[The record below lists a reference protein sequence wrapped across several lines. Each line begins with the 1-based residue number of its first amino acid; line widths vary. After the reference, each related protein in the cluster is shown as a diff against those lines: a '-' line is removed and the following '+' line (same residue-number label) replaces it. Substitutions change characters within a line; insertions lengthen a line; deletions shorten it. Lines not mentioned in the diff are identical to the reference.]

1 MNQDTGQS
9 EELGT
14 EIGSE
19 VEKNGELNA
28 DAGANGGGGE
38 GHEGDGGDQGS
49 GQSKSQSAKQRLRRK
64 WQESEAERA
73 RLAEDNRKQGE
84 RIASL
89 ESKVDGV
96 LNPPK
101 PRPSRVDFE
110 SEDEYE
116 DSLYAWRQE
125 ENTRQQKAN
134 TESRNQQP
142 TGNQPPPAQ
151 PGRTALPQKTVDNWI
166 DRCDVA
172 AEKYED
178 FDEVLNNKSV
188 PISGIMADTM
198 MEAPGGAEAA
208 YFLGKNPTE
217 AAKIAGL
224 SLPQQVLEVQKL
236 TSKFAPS
243 TTNAPEPIDV
253 PSGGGDEASGG
264 DPEKMSPTEYRNW
277 RRQQK
282 AARN

>member
-1 MNQDTGQS
+1 MSTNTDQS
-9 EELGT
+9 EGLET
-14 EIGSE
+14 EIGLE
-19 VEKNGELNA
+19 A
-28 DAGANGGGGE
+28 DKSGANDVDGGANAGSE
-38 GHEGDGGDQGS
+38 HGHEGDKGDQGQ
-49 GQSKSQSAKQRLRRK
+49 GQSKSGNAKSRLRRK
-64 WQESEAERA
+64 LNESEGRNAQ
-73 RLAEDNRKQGE
+73 LAEDNRKQAE
-84 RIASL
+84 RLATL

-101 PRPSRVDFE
+101 PRPNRVDFE
-110 SEDEYE
+110 SEEDYE
-116 DSLYAWRQE
+116 DDLFNWRQQ
-125 ENTRQQKAN
+125 ENERQQNAN
-134 TESRNQQP
+134 TESRNQP
-142 TGNQPPPAQ
+142 PAGNQPPPAQ
-151 PGRTALPQKTVDNWI
+151 SGRTALPQKTVDNWI

-243 TTNAPEPIDV
+243 TTNAPDPIDV
-253 PSGGGDEASGG
+253 PSGGGDETSGG
-264 DPEKMSPTEYRNW
+264 DPEKMSPKEYQNW